1 MNEQKE
7 QRPMRLLSIGEVQ
20 QRVSMGRS
28 TIYARIKAG
37 RFPRPVSV
45 SPGMVRWRDADID
58 AWIASLPTTD
68 ELVA

>member
-1 MNEQKE
+1 MSEQKE

-28 TIYARIKAG
+28 TIYARIKSG
-37 RFPRPVSV
+37 LFPRPVSV